1 MSKKAKLLEIVKEG
15 YPDFNPETDNF
26 EIEFEGGGDNFGS
39 FYGIG
44 IYRSGD
50 YQFKFEGELDMDK
63 HNDFLFEILDESG
76 CGYNWNNAGTT
87 GRIKYNE
94 DDDQRLDVET
104 IVSDEY
110 YGEVE

>member
-39 FYGIG
+39 FYGMG

-50 YQFKFEGELDMDK
+50 YQFKFK
-63 HNDFLFEILDESG
+63 VN
-76 CGYNWNNAGTT
+76 
-87 GRIKYNE
+87 
-94 DDDQRLDVET
+94 
-104 IVSDEY
+104 
-110 YGEVE
+110 